1 MRVFCGTDIV
11 EISRM
16 LRNIAPKEDGSLS
29 AFITRCFT
37 EKEIEYCSSK
47 KLDIKKAESY
57 AGRYA
62 AKEACSKALGTGV
75 MTEGIGFLDIE
86 ILTDDRG
93 APYLV
98 LHGNANERANALGVI
113 SKSISISHD
122 GEYAISYCT
131 LLSDMEEPS

>member
-1 MRVFCGTDIV
+1 
-11 EISRM
+11 M
-16 LRNIAPKEDGSLS
+16 LRNITPKDDGSLS
-29 AFITRCFT
+29 SFVTRCFT
-37 EKEIEYCSSK
+37 EAEISYCNSK
-47 KLDIKKAESY
+47 KLDSKRAESF

-86 ILTDDRG
+86 ILRDEKG
-93 APYLV
+93 SPYIV
-98 LHGNANERANALGVI
+98 LHGKAKERADALGVI
-113 SKSISISHD
+113 SKAISISHD